1 MDNVF
6 KFLSDIRVIIAIA
19 ALVVLII
26 IWFIIQRV
34 RANKYKKQL
43 EGYEVR
49 YNVLKTAPLAHKM
62 NKAVALSRV
71 DPDAMRKVANSK
83 ELFSKTDSNI
93 KQIST
98 LLGETEDDI
107 LVGKLK
113 KAKLSLQD
121 LDASIT
127 LGEKQ
132 VKELEGFLDT
142 LLEKETAQRQ
152 EVNSLKT
159 EFRELKQDAQNK
171 SSQLSYA
178 WDSFQKKFLEIEKM
192 FSAFEEWMYASD
204 TEKASAEL
212 ENIKTSIA
220 NLRNVIDELPSLL
233 ADARG
238 VIPNMAETLHH
249 DYTTTRK
256 RGVYLHHLDIQNN
269 LSLITEGLK
278 KDLANLKNCDAT
290 DVKEHLEDYKTRLT
304 QMDDAVK
311 NENECFTRLTEVAE
325 DVDKSYSKSLEN
337 LDYVK
342 KQYEVVSARFGLEGL
357 EEGIKDAE
365 TKITDITARK
375 PELDAL
381 VKESETPASKAVNE
395 LQSFDKELT
404 EINTSIEEMKSRID
418 SASGDEERAKK
429 QLVKLQVIMN
439 QLQVSIRKYKIP
451 SISSQYEEDMNKA
464 SEYMVGLENLMNETP
479 LNVQLLNSTLKEAID
494 FIYKLY
500 NNVNNVVGA
509 VMMVENTIV
518 FGNRYRSTY
527 SDIDSELTR
536 SELCFRNGEY
546 TQALQIAIATIEKIH
561 PGNYEKMVK
570 ENAKAANE

>member
-1 MDNVF
+1 
-6 KFLSDIRVIIAIA
+6 
-19 ALVVLII
+19 
-26 IWFIIQRV
+26 
-34 RANKYKKQL
+34 
-43 EGYEVR
+43 
-49 YNVLKTAPLAHKM
+49 
-62 NKAVALSRV
+62 
-71 DPDAMRKVANSK
+71 
-83 ELFSKTDSNI
+83 
-93 KQIST
+93 
-98 LLGETEDDI
+98 
-107 LVGKLK
+107 
-113 KAKLSLQD
+113 
-121 LDASIT
+121 
-127 LGEKQ
+127 
-132 VKELEGFLDT
+132 
-142 LLEKETAQRQ
+142 
-152 EVNSLKT
+152 
-159 EFRELKQDAQNK
+159 
-171 SSQLSYA
+171 
-178 WDSFQKKFLEIEKM
+178 M